1 VTAQAEQSSVPAAT
15 LPQDHKFYPAM
26 ATVLAAIVFAGFTP
40 SFYARGWSGGAA
52 PLALPVFL
60 HGVAGTAFVLVFAM
74 QTWLVAL
81 GRTSWHRRLG
91 VAGALLA
98 AIFLASGIIVTFN
111 LERGHVFDSARV
123 LAAHVWTNAAPLA
136 AFALLVSTGIW
147 QRHVADRHKRLMLL
161 AVVVL
166 LPPATGRL
174 FGPLALAWLNL
185 TIYVAAAAANAV
197 YDIATRGR
205 PHLLSVVPAAALVA
219 IDVTTTW
226 WLAAVGS

>member
-1 VTAQAEQSSVPAAT
+1 MARAEQSPVSEAT

-26 ATVLAAIVFAGFTP
+26 ATVLAVLVFAGFTP

-52 PLALPVFL
+52 PLASPVFL
-60 HGVAGTAFVLVFAM
+60 HGVAGTMFVLVFAV
-74 QTWLVAL
+74 QSWLVAF
-81 GRTSWHRRLG
+81 GRISWHRRLG

-98 AIFLASGIIVTFN
+98 ALFLASGIVVTLN

-136 AFALLVSTGIW
+136 AFALLVSAGVW
-147 QRHVADRHKRLMLL
+147 QRQAAARHKRLMLL
-161 AVVVL
+161 AAVVL

-174 FGPLALAWLNL
+174 LGPLDLAWLNL
-185 TIYVAAAAANAV
+185 PIYVSAAAANAV
-197 YDIATRGR
+197 YDFATRGQ
-205 PHLLSVVPAAALVA
+205 PHVLSVVPAAALVA
-219 IDVTTTW
+219 IDITTTW